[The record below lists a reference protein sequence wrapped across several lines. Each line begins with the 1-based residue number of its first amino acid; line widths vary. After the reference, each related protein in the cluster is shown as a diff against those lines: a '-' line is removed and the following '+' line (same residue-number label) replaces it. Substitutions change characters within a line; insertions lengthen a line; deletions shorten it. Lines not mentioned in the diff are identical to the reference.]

1 MSTSSEQATL
11 TVALIGNPNT
21 GKSTLFS
28 ALVGIHQHVGN
39 YPGVTVEKK
48 TGRMDHAGRRFEVID
63 LPGLYSLAPRSR
75 DEMVAVDVLLGRRKD
90 CPAVDAVVCIVDA
103 GNLERN
109 LYLASQVLELELPT
123 IVAVN
128 MLDVAEKHG
137 IVLDLDRLQRQ
148 LPVPLVA
155 IQANR
160 RIGIAEL
167 KAALAEIVDRQ
178 PHREKS
184 PFPEAFEREVAQ
196 LELLL
201 AKQNRAGTDQVGSRQ
216 SAVRSGQWAVGSRQ
230 FINHQSSIINPQSS
244 IPRCLLRRLLL
255 DSSGYLE
262 KALLGNGSDQIGS
275 QLRAARGRLAA
286 SDCAVPAVETAAR
299 YAWARRV
306 LCGVVAEP
314 RGYKTT
320 ATDRLDRVLTHRLWG
335 TLVFVLLMVVV
346 FQSVFLLGRAGEELI
361 AAAAGAVGGR
371 VEAGM
376 AQGALRS
383 LVVDGMIAGIGGVL
397 RFLPQIVILFL
408 FIAVLE
414 GCGYMARAAYLMDR
428 MMVRVGLSGRSFIP
442 MLSCFACAVPG
453 IMGTRVIEN
462 ERDRLT
468 TILVAPLMTCSARLP
483 VYAVLIGAFVPSRS
497 YLGGLL
503 GLQGLT
509 MVGLYALGIV
519 TAVVAALVLKKTILR
534 GEAPLFLMELPSYKW
549 PSPRAVLY
557 RVAQRGWLFVRCAG
571 TLILA
576 VSIMVWAALYYP
588 HNAELV
594 EGPFQARQQQL
605 QARLAE
611 LSLDAPQRTEVAEQL
626 AQLDRQLAGA
636 YQRQSLLGSTGHVLE
651 PLVKPLGWDWR
662 IGCAVIASLP
672 ARELVVATM
681 SVIYDAGEAPDL
693 QSADRATRFQ
703 ARLHEAT
710 WDDTDP
716 PRKVFNLPVALS
728 IMVFFALCAQCAAT
742 LAVIRRETG
751 SWRWP
756 AFTFAYLTVLAYLGA
771 LITYQF
777 GTWIGS

>member
-1 MSTSSEQATL
+1 MSTSSEQTTL

-21 GKSTLFS
+21 GKSTLFN
-28 ALVGIHQHVGN
+28 ALVGIHQHVAN

-90 CPAVDAVVCIVDA
+90 CAAVDAVVCIVDA

-109 LYLASQVLELELPT
+109 LYLVSQVLELELPT
-123 IVAVN
+123 VVAVN
-128 MLDVAEKHG
+128 MLDVAERHG

-178 PHREKS
+178 PRRAES
-184 PFPEAFEREVAQ
+184 PFPEAFEREVTQ
-196 LELLL
+196 LELLV
-201 AKQNRAGTDQVGSRQ
+201 AKQKLSENDQVGSGQ
-216 SAVRSGQWAVGSRQ
+216 SAV
-230 FINHQSSIINPQSS
+230 HQSSIINHQSS

-262 KALLGNGSDQIGS
+262 KALRGNGSDRIGS
-275 QLRAARGRLAA
+275 QLRAARRRLAA
-286 SDCAVPAVETAAR
+286 SGCAVPAVETAAR
-299 YAWARRV
+299 YAWAACV
-306 LCGVVAEP
+306 LRGVVTEP

-320 ATDRLDRVLTHRLWG
+320 ATDRIDRVLTHRLWG
-335 TLVFVLLMVVV
+335 TLVFVLLMAVV

-361 AAAAGAVGGR
+361 AAAAGAVGGW

-383 LVVDGMIAGIGGVL
+383 LVVDGVIAGVGGVL
-397 RFLPQIVILFL
+397 RFLPQILILFL

-414 GCGYMARAAYLMDR
+414 GCGYMARAAYLMDK

-483 VYAVLIGAFVPSRS
+483 VYAVLIGAFVPPRS

-519 TAVVAALVLKKTILR
+519 TAVAAALVLKKTILR
-534 GEAPLFLMELPSYKW
+534 GETPLFLMELPSYKW

-557 RVAQRGWLFVRCAG
+557 RVTQRGWLFIRLAG

-576 VSIMVWAALYYP
+576 VSIMVWAASYYP
-588 HNAELV
+588 HDAELV
-594 EGPFQARQQQL
+594 EAPFQARQQQL

-626 AQLDRQLAGA
+626 AQLDRQIAGA
-636 YQRQSLLGSTGHVLE
+636 YQRQSLLGRMGHVLE

-681 SVIYDAGEAPDL
+681 AVIYDAGEATDL
-693 QSADRATRFQ
+693 RSADRATSFQ

-710 WDDTDP
+710 WDDTNP

-742 LAVIRRETG
+742 LAVIRRETN
-751 SWRWP
+751 SWGWP
-756 AFTFAYLTVLAYLGA
+756 AFTFAYMTVLAYLGA
-771 LITYQF
+771 LITYQL